1 MDLPRLVVLIVLAP
15 LTTAAAEP
23 LSLDVVNKAEWSS
36 SAAEGKGPDPVV
48 IKAQILLDRAR
59 FAPGVVD
66 GRAGENFEH
75 ALAAFEKHHRLDGD
89 GKIDETSWAKLE
101 ETSGEPVLKEYT
113 IADEDVKGPFVENI
127 PAKFERRAKL
137 ARLGYTSAAELLA
150 EKFHM
155 NVSLLKALNP
165 GRNLDEAG
173 TSIVVAAIATE
184 PSKAKVK
191 TIEVHKREKAVRAFD
206 KDGGLVAF
214 YPASIGSE
222 ESPAPSGTHKVR
234 TVVHNPVYRYDPAR
248 VQLKGV
254 SKKRKLKIAP
264 GPNNPVGSV
273 WIGLSKDTYG
283 IHGTPDPDKIG
294 KTASNGCVRLTN
306 WDAETL
312 AGMIDKG
319 TVVKFVD

>member
-1 MDLPRLVVLIVLAP
+1 MDLPRLAVLILLAS

-23 LSLDVVNKAEWSS
+23 LGLDVVNKAELPL
-36 SAAEGKGPDPVV
+36 SATKGKGPDPVV

-59 FAPGVVD
+59 FSPGVID
-66 GRAGENFEH
+66 GRTGENFEH
-75 ALAAFEKHHRLDGD
+75 ALAAFEKHHQLDGD
-89 GKIDETSWAKLE
+89 GKLDETSWAKLKE
-101 ETSGEPVLKEYT
+101 VSGEPVLKEYT
-113 IADEDVKGPFVENI
+113 IAEEDVKGPFVKNI

-137 ARLGYTSAAELLA
+137 ARLGYTGPAELLA

-155 NVSLLKALNP
+155 HETLLKALNP
-165 GRNLDEAG
+165 GRKLDEAG
-173 TSIVVAAIATE
+173 TSILVAAIAVE
-184 PSKAKVK
+184 PPKAKVK

-214 YPASIGSE
+214 HPASIGSE
-222 ESPAPSGTHKVR
+222 ESPGPSGTHKVR
-234 TVVHNPVYRYDPAR
+234 AVVRNPVYRYDPAR

-306 WDAETL
+306 WDAEAL
-312 AGMIDKG
+312 ARMIDKG
-319 TVVKFVD
+319 TVVKFLD